1 MMGRCCAPGT
11 STKFRPLH
19 SPRAVPDSIPVRIG
33 TRASELALRQARLVQ
48 AALGRR
54 GVIGE
59 LMTFKTTGDKR
70 LDEPLESIGAKGL
83 FTRELEQA
91 LARGKV
97 DCCVHSLK
105 DLPTEMAANLEI
117 VAVLPREDPRDVL
130 VLSGV
135 IEAEGLHDL
144 PRGSRVGT
152 SSLRRRAQLLAARP
166 DLEVVALRGNVPTR
180 LRKVDEGQVHAAIL
194 AAAGLLRLDAHQ
206 RIAAFLDAPGWLPAA
221 GQGAIAI
228 QIRADDEERRTLFAA
243 VNHEATMIATRA
255 ERALLA
261 ALDGGCQV
269 PIGALAV
276 EHEGEWTLHGL
287 LADIHG
293 ARVVRGERPLNPA
306 SPEDSGRRLARDVRE
321 RGGDQILASLRA
333 LESVPAPQPE

>member
-1 MMGRCCAPGT
+1 M
-11 STKFRPLH
+11 
-19 SPRAVPDSIPVRIG
+19 
-33 TRASELALRQARLVQ
+33 Q

-54 GVIGE
+54 DVPSE
-59 LMTFKTTGDKR
+59 LVTFRTIGDKR
-70 LDEPLESIGAKGL
+70 LDQPLGEIGAKGL
-83 FTRELEQA
+83 FTKELEQA

-105 DLPTEMAANLEI
+105 DLPTRSPDGLEV

-130 VLSGV
+130 VFSNV

-194 AAAGLLRLDAHQ
+194 AAAGLHRLGANQ
-206 RIAAFLDAPGWLPAA
+206 RIAAYLDVPNWLPAA

-228 QIRADDEERRTLFAA
+228 QIRAAEEEWRDLFAS
-243 VNHEATMIATRA
+243 VNDERTMIATRA

-261 ALDGGCQV
+261 ALEGGCQV

-276 EHEGEWTLHGL
+276 SDESGWTLHAM
-287 LADIHG
+287 LADVH
-293 ARVVRGERPLNPA
+293 
-306 SPEDSGRRLARDVRE
+306 GRRLVRGHCALDPAAPE
-321 RGGDQILASLRA
+321 RSGQSLAGELRQKGGDEILASLRA
-333 LESVPAPQPE
+333 LENLPAPQPE